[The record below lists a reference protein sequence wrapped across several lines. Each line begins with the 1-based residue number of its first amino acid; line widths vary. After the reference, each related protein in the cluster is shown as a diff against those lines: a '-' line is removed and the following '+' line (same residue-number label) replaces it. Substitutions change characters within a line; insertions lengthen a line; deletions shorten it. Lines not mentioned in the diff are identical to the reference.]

1 MKAVRI
7 LYFGKNKDI
16 LETVIRLLN
25 NQESWS
31 GEGVYELEHVKESL
45 QDEAFDILL
54 LGCGIEEEDE
64 QDLRNYMAEFYPSV
78 KIIQHYGGGS
88 GLLSNEILEA
98 LHSDNTSHN

>member
-1 MKAVRI
+1 MEGIRI

-25 NQESWS
+25 NHESWS

-45 QDEAFDILL
+45 QDEHFDILL
-54 LGCGIEEEDE
+54 LGCGIDEADEEK
-64 QDLRNYMAEFYPSV
+64 LRKYLAEFYPAI

-98 LHSDNTSHN
+98 LHVDGTSNN

>member
-1 MKAVRI
+1 MGGVRI

-25 NQESWS
+25 NHESWS

-45 QDEAFDILL
+45 RDEQFDILL
-54 LGCGIEEEDE
+54 LGCGIEESDE
-64 QDLRNYMAEFYPSV
+64 LELRNYMKEHYPSV

-98 LHSDNTSHN
+98 LHTDGTSLN